1 MFCFTAVPEWL
12 RVAMPRE
19 GISQGEKG
27 RFLQGKNRSK
37 GEKRC
42 KQNRGEAEGGM
53 AEAQD

>member
-12 RVAMPRE
+12 RVAMLRE

-27 RFLQGKNRSK
+27 RFLQGRSRSK

-42 KQNRGEAEGGM
+42 KQNRGEAEDGM